1 MSQRKLSCRVNPGES
16 TMIPKKIL
24 ACTDFSE
31 NSVPARICATE
42 YAKAFGAELLILHV
56 VNSRL
61 LGYPTLANRVPVET
75 ALIQE
80 NIREGVEEELEL
92 LANDCRR
99 QVEKVDTYYRT
110 GAPAEE
116 IVRFAEEQSADL
128 IVMGTHGW
136 TGVRHLI
143 VGSVAENVVRT
154 ANCPVLTVRST
165 VA

>member
-1 MSQRKLSCRVNPGES
+1 
-16 TMIPKKIL
+16 MIPKKIL

-31 NSVPARICATE
+31 NSVPARIYAIE
-42 YAKAFGAELLILHV
+42 YAKALHAELLILHV

-80 NIREGVEEELEL
+80 NIRQGVEEELEL

-99 QVEKVDTYYRT
+99 EVDKVSTHHRT

-116 IVRFAEEQSADL
+116 IVRFAEEQSIGL

-136 TGVRHLI
+136 TGVKNLI

-165 VA
+165 AD